1 MSLGYPGHQSEGH
14 LSNDLAEV
22 QQSAVSLWA
31 LRPLFD
37 RLAEPAIWVS
47 REAQL
52 VHANPAAC
60 RLFTTRRHLLSANLI
75 SVPGWD
81 LSASLWQTCWSSA
94 QQGRPRGWC
103 VTFAAQPPLSL
114 RVTLTA
120 MNAKYGCLLLQA
132 RSLPLGRLAECA
144 PASVAIPPGQG
155 LGHTG
160 SALNRLSSSRTELW
174 QKTMLEAIDLGI
186 VSLSLQGQVIN
197 FNRAFVR
204 LWCGCPSSEHLKT
217 RAELQVFI
225 DQQLLPGCRC
235 ELEVDRFEADLERD
249 RAFLNLA
256 NGRILEYWRQPQK
269 LGGMT
274 IGHVWSF
281 RDVTRSRRAEL
292 ALQQSEAKF
301 RTFAETTNVIVFIKQ
316 GNQLCYVNPAA
327 EAITGYCREEL
338 LARPDIE
345 ALIHEQGEVNYAGL
359 DYQSEVTHRQEIKVL
374 TKAGQDCWLDCAF
387 GVIEFAGDLAVIGTA
402 TDITQQKQAEAIL
415 QQALERECHLSD
427 LRAQFLHVIS
437 HEFRSPLNDIAIA
450 TSALMRYHSHW
461 TEADKIDCIE
471 GVRSDVQRLSELLDE
486 VLSIS
491 REESF
496 HTYSQT
502 QPLNVEQFCAEI
514 LDELERR
521 DGEHR
526 FSFIRQGD
534 CATVLI
540 NQRLLRLVLT
550 NLLSN
555 AVKYSPASETI
566 QLCLHCEQ
574 TALTFQVQDHGMG
587 ISATDQARIFSP
599 FNRGSNVQ
607 HIPGLGLG
615 LTIVKMLVNFYGG
628 SIEVTSEIGAGTLF
642 RVMLPQFS
650 TKNESTAQVQTD
662 CN

>member
-1 MSLGYPGHQSEGH
+1 MPLGYQSH
-14 LSNDLAEV
+14 LSPGYLSDDLVE
-22 QQSAVSLWA
+22 QQPAVSLGT
-31 LRPLFD
+31 LRSLFD
-37 RLAEPAIWVS
+37 QLTEPALWVS

-52 VHANPAAC
+52 VHINPAAC
-60 RLFTTRRHLLSANLI
+60 RLFTTRQHLLSANLV
-75 SVPGWD
+75 SDPGWD
-81 LSASLWQTCWSSA
+81 LSASLWQTCWHSA
-94 QQGRPRGWC
+94 QQGRPTGWP
-103 VTFAAQPPLSL
+103 VTLAAQPALSL

-120 MNAKYGCLLLQA
+120 LNSEYGCLLLQA
-132 RSLPLGRLAECA
+132 RSLPFGRLAECA
-144 PASVAIPPGQG
+144 SASTDFPWNQRRLEA
-155 LGHTG
+155 G
-160 SALNRLSSSRTELW
+160 SASNQIDLW
-174 QKTMLEAIDLGI
+174 QKTMLEAIDLGV
-186 VSLSLQGQVIN
+186 VSLCLQGQMIK
-197 FNRAFVR
+197 FNQAFVQ
-204 LWCGCPSSEHLKT
+204 LWCGCPSPEDLKT
-217 RAELQVFI
+217 RPALQSFI
-225 DQQLLPGCRC
+225 DQQLQPGCHC
-235 ELEVDRFEADLERD
+235 ELEVDRLETDLKRD
-249 RAFLNLA
+249 RVLLNLID
-256 NGRILEYWRQPQK
+256 GRILEYWMQPQK

-281 RDVTRSRRAEL
+281 RDVSRSRRAEL
-292 ALQQSEAKF
+292 ALQQSEAQF
-301 RTFAETTNVIVFIKQ
+301 RTFAEATNVIVFIKQ

-338 LARPDIE
+338 LASPDIQ
-345 ALIHEQGEVNYAGL
+345 ALIQEQGQVNSCGL
-359 DYQSEVTHRQEIKVL
+359 DYQSEVTHRQEIKIL
-374 TKAGQDCWLDCAF
+374 TKSGQDCWLDCAV
-387 GVIEFAGDLAVIGTA
+387 GVIEFAGNLAVIGTA

-599 FNRGSNVQ
+599 FNRGNNVQ

-642 RVMLPQFS
+642 RVTLPQS
-650 TKNESTAQVQTD
+650 HAKAESLAQVQTN
-662 CN
+662 CP